1 VLCGVG
7 AYALQSKAG
16 LLAGETL
23 PQGIIVLGVFII
35 LISFLGCLAAFK
47 ESRCFLGIV
56 REDDTAQIG
65 ERWARCCTE
74 LRHRLLTNVFSF
86 SLTFFSQPS
95 PLVSF

>member
-1 VLCGVG
+1 MLCGVG

-56 REDDTAQIG
+56 REDKA
-65 ERWARCCTE
+65 A
-74 LRHRLLTNVFSF
+74 HRLGIGGRAVA
-86 SLTFFSQPS
+86 QGC
-95 PLVSF
+95 VIDC

>member
-1 VLCGVG
+1 MLCGVG

-56 REDDTAQIG
+56 REEDTARRVGIV
-65 ERWARCCTE
+65 ARCCTG
-74 LRHRLLTNVFSF
+74 LR
-86 SLTFFSQPS
+86 PC
-95 PLVSF
+95 

>member
-56 REDDTAQIG
+56 REEDTA
-65 ERWARCCTE
+65 R
-74 LRHRLLTNVFSF
+74 RLGSDGLAAAQSCAIDC
-86 SLTFFSQPS
+86 
-95 PLVSF
+95 